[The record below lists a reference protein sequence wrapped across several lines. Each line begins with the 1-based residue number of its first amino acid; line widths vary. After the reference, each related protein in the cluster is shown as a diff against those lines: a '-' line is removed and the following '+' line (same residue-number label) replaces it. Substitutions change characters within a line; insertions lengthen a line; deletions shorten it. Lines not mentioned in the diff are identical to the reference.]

1 MRAVYSSYNTT
12 TNLTTNSYQQDKDQ
26 LNSYMDKMKKAIDK
40 GDFDTAQSLLEEA
53 TKLVES
59 STTKKRSTKKNQQQ
73 AELKSHLDTL
83 SDSLEKKNKGSAL
96 EAISEIKDELK
107 TNKNL
112 ILKTHSSSDFVAELR
127 SKFLLSVYA

>member
-53 TKLVES
+53 AKLVES
-59 STTKKRSTKKNQQQ
+59 TTTKKRSTKISQQQ

-96 EAISEIKDELK
+96 EAISQIK
-107 TNKNL
+107 
-112 ILKTHSSSDFVAELR
+112 
-127 SKFLLSVYA
+127 

>member
-53 TKLVES
+53 AKLVES
-59 STTKKRSTKKNQQQ
+59 TTTKKRSTKKSQQQ

-96 EAISEIKDELK
+96 EAISQIKDELK

-112 ILKTHSSSDFVAELR
+112 ILKTHSSSDMVAELR
-127 SKFLLSVYA
+127 SQFLLSVYA

>member
-53 TKLVES
+53 AKLVES
-59 STTKKRSTKKNQQQ
+59 TTTKKRSTR
-73 AELKSHLDTL
+73 
-83 SDSLEKKNKGSAL
+83 
-96 EAISEIKDELK
+96 IIKQ
-107 TNKNL
+107 
-112 ILKTHSSSDFVAELR
+112 
-127 SKFLLSVYA
+127 

>member
-53 TKLVES
+53 AKLVES
-59 STTKKRSTKKNQQQ
+59 STTKKRSTKISQQQ

-96 EAISEIKDELK
+96 EAISQIKDELK

-112 ILKTHSSSDFVAELR
+112 ILKTHSSSDMVAELR
-127 SKFLLSVYA
+127 SQFLLSVYA